1 MNKFQ
6 LTMLASVIALTLS
19 GCSTDDSEDTTP
31 NIPVGNSVPTL
42 NITNGNSV
50 TIDER
55 ESFEIKYNV
64 LDADV
69 GDTHTVTYEV
79 VGAVEDELKGSFS
92 LDTSN
97 KTLTYSSV
105 NIQEE
110 EIFSVLLNVVDS
122 ANNEASE
129 ESSTSRTVS
138 VSIKNAFNE
147 APELSFSG
155 LDTNEDNEIE
165 LILSPSDEDGMHLL
179 VIPYEAID
187 EDDDTLELSLSGLS
201 NMAGS
206 VVLNEK
212 NSTIEIEIAEVYEAI
227 QEGVFTFSAYDGV
240 ELATVSFKI
249 VQNPTAVSPVLEIN
263 KTLDGSGDVIATEVP
278 YGSTQHTITFNKS
291 DKNGDIV
298 FVTASLSEEVATFE
312 ENVSGNSLNLTNI
325 LVEEDTVLTVTLTAT
340 DNTGTEN
347 IVDTIELSIQ
357 ACTDCAYILA
367 EENRD
372 LYLSQYGSIS
382 GRQDESTLLNFYT
395 DYLVLTDQITN
406 SQSVSYKQTLSNNYL
421 RDKNSVE
428 AKILQV
434 NTEFVK
440 VEENQDLIED
450 KEFVERLSVLVEE
463 FKNLVLNYGESNI
476 ALLNTLSSI
485 DGKLPKLLISQQIS
499 EASSVE
505 YSKYVGNGSY
515 GYLLNSFEWV
525 FLTEYE
531 VLEVINVLSAQC
543 K

>member
-1 MNKFQ
+1 MKFFIFGYRTIINFEKFS
-6 LTMLASVIALTLS
+6 LIFK
-19 GCSTDDSEDTTP
+19 GDNSEDTTP

-227 QEGVFTFSAYDGV
+227 QEGVFTFYAYDGV

-249 VQNPTAVSPVLEIN
+249 VKNHTAVSRVL
-263 KTLDGSGDVIATEVP
+263 
-278 YGSTQHTITFNKS
+278 
-291 DKNGDIV
+291 
-298 FVTASLSEEVATFE
+298 
-312 ENVSGNSLNLTNI
+312 
-325 LVEEDTVLTVTLTAT
+325 
-340 DNTGTEN
+340 
-347 IVDTIELSIQ
+347 
-357 ACTDCAYILA
+357 
-367 EENRD
+367 
-372 LYLSQYGSIS
+372 
-382 GRQDESTLLNFYT
+382 
-395 DYLVLTDQITN
+395 
-406 SQSVSYKQTLSNNYL
+406 
-421 RDKNSVE
+421 
-428 AKILQV
+428 
-434 NTEFVK
+434 
-440 VEENQDLIED
+440 
-450 KEFVERLSVLVEE
+450 
-463 FKNLVLNYGESNI
+463 
-476 ALLNTLSSI
+476 
-485 DGKLPKLLISQQIS
+485 
-499 EASSVE
+499 
-505 YSKYVGNGSY
+505 
-515 GYLLNSFEWV
+515 
-525 FLTEYE
+525 
-531 VLEVINVLSAQC
+531 
-543 K
+543 